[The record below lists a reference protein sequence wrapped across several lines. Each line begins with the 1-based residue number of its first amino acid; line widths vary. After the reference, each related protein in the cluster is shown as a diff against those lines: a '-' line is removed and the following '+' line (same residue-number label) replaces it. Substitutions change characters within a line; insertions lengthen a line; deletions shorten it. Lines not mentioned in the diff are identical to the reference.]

1 MSSDKATIDEK
12 IRQIE
17 NIFVETP
24 QIKEIFED
32 IDEAMDTARIIDY
45 KKQPTS
51 ILITA
56 QSGMGKT
63 TIFDHYLA
71 K

>member
-1 MSSDKATIDEK
+1 MSSDQVTIDDK

-32 IDEAMDTARIIDY
+32 IDEAMDS
-45 KKQPTS
+45 PS
-51 ILITA
+51 
-56 QSGMGKT
+56 
-63 TIFDHYLA
+63 
-71 K
+71 